1 MTILF
6 QNRTTNGTAAGPFTA
21 TTDTQIQVTVSGV
34 FGKADVYL
42 MFAQDG
48 LRSAPQTVFRGPTTA
63 IVNMKAG
70 TQWWF
75 EVLEADATTD
85 LDASYLV

>member
-1 MTILF
+1 MTVLF

-21 TTDTQIQVTVSGV
+21 TTDTQIQITVSGT

-42 MFAQDG
+42 MFSQDS
-48 LRSAPQTVFRGPTTA
+48 LRPAPQTVFRT
-63 IVNMKAG
+63 AG
-70 TQWWF
+70 TKVVNIKSGTTWWF
-75 EVLEADATTD
+75 EVLEADATTN

>member
-21 TTDTQIQVTVSGV
+21 TTDTQIQVTVSGK

-42 MFAQDG
+42 MFSQDG
-48 LRSAPQTVFRGPTTA
+48 LRPAPQTVFRGPTTS

-70 TQWWF
+70 TTWWI
-75 EVLEADATTD
+75 EIAEADETTD